1 MHVAAYCVLAVWGTW
16 LLHQSALQRWT
27 QIICADGASNISP
40 CCFVQLERR
49 NEVPVSS
56 TEVLLDL
63 ECSPKGKWEHPWHA
77 LPQPTC
83 PLWAAPKALLFWDAA
98 LAGRGR
104 ACSALLSPSSFH
116 LSSFVST
123 SAKHF
128 WSGSSCSLGNRQ
140 AHKKATSGPFLF
152 LLSLTGFFF
161 VHLPFYQGP
170 CGVNCWSLAWPL
182 SISSPRGFPCAYV
195 FAVTLSTAYSTLG
208 LARSLTGFLSQGLL
222 LPNLG
227 FFFSA
232 FYSDLWIKMESLV
245 IWSQYFQLEN
255 SPFPR
260 AEAQP
265 FGGFGCIAVITSH
278 LTKSTSNW
286 LLLLLFHFPSLQ
298 IFICLKAF
306 IQLAFLASL
315 PGPCISQVCY
325 EYPQRSCCE
334 KQMFL

>member
-1 MHVAAYCVLAVWGTW
+1 MARTAPAHVPSLSST
-16 LLHQSALQRWT
+16 QSSALLRCSAGRERQSMLSIT
-27 QIICADGASNISP
+27 
-40 CCFVQLERR
+40 VTKQL
-49 NEVPVSS
+49 SS
-56 TEVLLDL
+56 VFL
-63 ECSPKGKWEHPWHA
+63 CEH
-77 LPQPTC
+77 LC
-83 PLWAAPKALLFWDAA
+83 KALLEWQLMFPRKQTGSQESN
-98 LAGRGR
+98 LRP
-104 ACSALLSPSSFH
+104 L
-116 LSSFVST
+116 FVSLV
-123 SAKHF
+123 SH
-128 WSGSSCSLGNRQ
+128 WL
-140 AHKKATSGPFLF
+140 
-152 LLSLTGFFF
+152 FF

-182 SISSPRGFPCAYV
+182 SRSSPRGFPCAYV

-245 IWSQYFQLEN
+245 ICSQYFQLEN

-315 PGPCISQVCY
+315 PGPCISQVCC

-334 KQMFL
+334 KQMFLQR